1 MRKTIWLVGALALL
15 ASGAANAEAYYPF
28 NAADFV
34 VPADELDASAV
45 GQAAVHSGFFP
56 LSESDPRIVRG
67 REAAD
72 KIYEIW
78 EPSSHKIATITLT
91 RLQKGRA
98 FQVMF
103 VAKDPARHNEPLG
116 GEACKKWLKFS
127 GAMRLAFQ
135 GQRLKYK
142 FRFPQCTP

>member
-1 MRKTIWLVGALALL
+1 MALL
-15 ASGAANAEAYYPF
+15 VSGAAEADIYYPF

-56 LSESDPRIVRG
+56 LSETDPKIIKG

-72 KIYEIW
+72 KVYEIW
-78 EPSSHKIATITLT
+78 EPRSHKIATITMTQLKKT
-91 RLQKGRA
+91 GA

-103 VAKDPARHNEPLG
+103 VAKDPGRHNEPLS
-116 GEACKKWLKFS
+116 GEACRKWLKFS
-127 GAMRLAFQ
+127 GAMRLNFQ
-135 GQRLKYK
+135 GQKLKYK